1 MSSRLRQSPSYLL
14 CLAPPADASH
24 RGSHSRS
31 VERKHPFPYRRRSQ
45 ISRSPEPSGLS
56 QHLAQPSHYRLVDRK
71 RSFPYRWTSRIAPPC
86 RSSAPSQ
93 AARSSRRAV
102 SGPWPPGSPTA
113 RRTLFRPRAFLAWP
127 QASPRSR
134 PAFSVF
140 LVLPAA
146 FFQRPASRALVSTV
160 RLAAAQKQLQP
171 APATNLLVNW

>member
-14 CLAPPADASH
+14 CLAPPADVSH

-31 VERKHPFPYRRRSQ
+31 VERKHPFPYRRRAQ
-45 ISRSPEPSGLS
+45 ISRSPDPPGLF
-56 QHLAQPSHYRLVDRK
+56 QPLPQPSHYRLVDRK
-71 RSFPYRWTSRIAPPC
+71 RSFPYRWTSRIAPPY

-113 RRTLFRPRAFLAWP
+113 RRTLFRPCAFSAWP

-134 PAFSVF
+134 LPLLAF
-140 LVLPAA
+140 LV
-146 FFQRPASRALVSTV
+146 RPSLSLQGPLSDSLVMLV
-160 RLAAAQKQLQP
+160 PRAAAPSRLQP
-171 APATNLLVNW
+171 APGNRLLVNW